1 MGHPAYDLWSLTT
14 GVGTSNMMAE
24 TANSNSYHLV
34 LGVDLVDSG
43 LWLLA
48 IREATTDEQVL
59 VDSSIMQ
66 MQRLR
71 SSMCGCLQ
79 WWYLK

>member
-1 MGHPAYDLWSLTT
+1 
-14 GVGTSNMMAE
+14 MMAE
-24 TANSNSYHLV
+24 TANSYHLV
-34 LGVDLVDSG
+34 LGVDLVGSG